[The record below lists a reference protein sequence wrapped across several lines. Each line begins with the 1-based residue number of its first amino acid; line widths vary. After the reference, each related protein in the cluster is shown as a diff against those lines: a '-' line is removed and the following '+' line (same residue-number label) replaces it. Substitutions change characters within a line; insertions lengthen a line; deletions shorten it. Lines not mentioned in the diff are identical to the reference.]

1 MQSSP
6 SLSAKLTALIAFT
19 LSGTVAA
26 SAQTPQDRNSDVPS
40 FKKEIPAAVAPAP
53 SDAASPQLRPIAPAP
68 SLVVE
73 AATPVPTDA
82 HVIPPPPRLV
92 KQTAGVVTLPG
103 RSLAATGGYET
114 SEVAISTPLQVNS
127 GFGYRSGRMH
137 TGIDFQASWGDS
149 VGVSMRGTVTFA
161 GVKHGYGNVIVVD
174 HGDGI
179 STYYAHLS
187 AIYVGVGQTVAASQV
202 IGAIGSTGRSTGPHL
217 HYEVRVYG
225 HPVNPT
231 SIISFVNGEIYVN
244 GQPFGG
250 DTVEPAAAE
259 PTSRAVAP
267 AADSRPRRVA
277 PTTGDPKRVLIS
289 SDNSLTAY

>member
-1 MQSSP
+1 MQSTP
-6 SLSAKLTALIAFT
+6 SLSAKLTALIAIT
-19 LSGTVAA
+19 LSGAVAA

-40 FKKEIPAAVAPAP
+40 FKKEIPATVTPAPAP
-53 SDAASPQLRPIAPAP
+53 SETAPQLRPIAPAP
-68 SLVVE
+68 SVVVE
-73 AATPVPTDA
+73 AAAPIPTDA
-82 HVIPPPPRLV
+82 HVIPPPPHLL
-92 KQTAGVVTLPG
+92 KQTAGVIALPG
-103 RSLAATGGYET
+103 RTLTATGGYET
-114 SEVAISTPLQVNS
+114 SNIAISTPLQVNS

-149 VGVSMRGTVTFA
+149 VGVSMAGTIAFA

-187 AIYVGVGQTVAASQV
+187 AIYVGLGQAVAAGQV

-217 HYEVRVYG
+217 HYEVRING

-231 SIISFVNGEIYVN
+231 STISFVNGEIYVN

-250 DTVEPAAAE
+250 DTV
-259 PTSRAVAP
+259 
-267 AADSRPRRVA
+267 
-277 PTTGDPKRVLIS
+277 
-289 SDNSLTAY
+289 